1 MSTSNNRDNFEQSQL
16 RLYSQEL
23 LIVKISLNNTL
34 KNNKN
39 TTVTAIYLVWLTYQ
53 SLTETFIK

>member
-1 MSTSNNRDNFEQSQL
+1 MVLQVRDTILMSTSNNRDNFEQSQL

-34 KNNKN
+34 KK
-39 TTVTAIYLVWLTYQ
+39 
-53 SLTETFIK
+53 